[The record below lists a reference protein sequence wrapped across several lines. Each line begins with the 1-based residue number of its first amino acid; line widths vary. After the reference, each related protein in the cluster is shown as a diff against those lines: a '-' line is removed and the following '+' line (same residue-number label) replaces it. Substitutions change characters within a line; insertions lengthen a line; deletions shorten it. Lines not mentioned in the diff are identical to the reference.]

1 MQENQQQIDYQT
13 RWHAVPVQ
21 EVLQKLNS
29 TEQGISQTEA
39 EQRLQTFGPNKLEQ
53 ARKKGPLQRFL
64 QQFHNV
70 LIYVLLGA
78 AAVTVLLQE
87 WLDAGV
93 IFGVTVVNALIGF
106 IQEGKAE
113 KSLESIQGMLA
124 PQALVQR
131 DGQRRSISAQ
141 ELVPGD
147 VVLLKAGDKV
157 PADIRL
163 LEAKDLQIEEAAL
176 TGESVPVNKS
186 VYEVEEEAGLGDR
199 ASIAFSGTL
208 VTYGQGRGVVTAT
221 GQETEIGR
229 ISSLLSQVETLTTP
243 LLKQMARFGQW
254 LTIAILACAALTFAF
269 GSLIKGFAPGDMF
282 MAAVGLAVAAIPE
295 GLPAIMTITLAIGV
309 QRMAKR
315 RAIIR
320 RLPAVETLGSVSVI
334 CSDKTGTL
342 SKNEMTVQTINT
354 MDKQFQV
361 TGVGYEPKGGF
372 QLSGKDVEPGQEQP
386 ELLQILRGALLCND
400 AAVYQRDSKWLLEG
414 SPTEGALVVA
424 GLKAGLEQ
432 KQESELWPRKDSIPF
447 SSENKF
453 MATLHHDHQG
463 RAFIYLKGA
472 PERIWE
478 RCSAQAGSRDKLQD
492 LDLEYWQQ
500 QARDIASKGQRLL
513 ALAWKEVPGDKQD
526 LEFSDLEGGFTFL
539 ALFGI
544 IDPPREEAIKAAA
557 LLIGR
562 CVSIDQCQ
570 SAGIVVKMITG
581 DHVLTAQAIARELGI
596 ENWQE
601 ALTGQDL
608 ERMPQ
613 QELEQKVPYVDVFA
627 RTSPEHKLRLVQ
639 AIQANKQT
647 VAMTG
652 DGVNDAPA
660 LKRADVGVAMGRGGT
675 EAAKEASD
683 MVLTDDNFA
692 SIANAV
698 EEGRTVYDN
707 LKKAI
712 LFILPTNGGQA
723 LVIIASI
730 LLGLGMHDAKGHFA
744 LPITPPQI
752 LWINM
757 VTAVT
762 LALALAFEPPEANV
776 MHRPPRSPDEPIISG
791 FLIWRVMFVSL
802 TLVLGALGHYVWLL
816 GQGAGQDLA
825 GTAAINT
832 LVVGQ
837 IFYLLNS
844 RHIYDSIWSPRD
856 LLSSRPVLWSVLA
869 MIGLQIIFT
878 YAGPMQYLFQTKGL
892 DAAAWGRIIAFGLL
906 LFILVELEK
915 TVWRRLRKAR
925 A

>member
-1 MQENQQQIDYQT
+1 MQEEQAQISSKIL
-13 RWHAVPVQ
+13 WHAAPVQ
-21 EVLQKLNS
+21 EALQRLNS
-29 TEQGISQTEA
+29 TEQGLSEKEA
-39 EQRLQTFGPNKLEQ
+39 EIRLQRFGLNKLAQ
-53 ARKKGPLQRFL
+53 AVKKGPLQRFL
-64 QQFHNV
+64 LQFHNV
-70 LIYVLLGA
+70 LIYALLGA

-124 PQALVQR
+124 PKALVQR
-131 DGQRRSISAQ
+131 DGQHRSVPAE

-157 PADIRL
+157 PADLRL
-163 LEAKDLQIEEAAL
+163 LEARDLQVEEAAL
-176 TGESVPVNKS
+176 TGESVPVSKS
-186 VYEVEEEAGLGDR
+186 VHEVDEDASLGDR
-199 ASIAFSGTL
+199 ASMVFSGTL
-208 VTYGQGRGVVTAT
+208 VTYGQGRGLVTAT
-221 GQETEIGR
+221 GQQTEIGR
-229 ISSLLSQVETLTTP
+229 ISSLLTQVETLTTP

-269 GSLIKGFAPGDMF
+269 GFLIKGFAPGEMF

-342 SKNEMTVQTINT
+342 SKNEMTVQTVST
-354 MDKQFQV
+354 PEKQFQV

-372 QLSGKDVEPGQEQP
+372 QLSGEDIDPEQEHP
-386 ELLQILRGALLCND
+386 ELLHILRGALLCND
-400 AAVYQRDSKWLLEG
+400 ASVYSRDGSWVLEG
-414 SPTEGALVVA
+414 SPTEGALIVA
-424 GLKAGLEQ
+424 GLKAGLDQ
-432 KQESELWPRKDSIPF
+432 RQENELWPRKDSIPF
-447 SSENKF
+447 SSENKL

-478 RCSAQAGSRDKLQD
+478 RCSAQAGGRDKVQD
-492 LDLEYWQQ
+492 LDLEFWQE
-500 QARDIASKGQRLL
+500 QAREIASRGQRLL

-526 LEFSDLEGGFTFL
+526 LEFSDLEDGFTFL

-581 DHVLTAQAIARELGI
+581 DHVLTAKAIARELGI
-596 ENWQE
+596 DNWEE

-608 ERMPQ
+608 ERMSQ

-683 MVLTDDNFA
+683 MVLADDNFA

-730 LLGLGMHDAKGHFA
+730 LLGLGMLDAEGHFV

-762 LALALAFEPPEANV
+762 LALALAFESPEANV
-776 MHRPPRSPDEPIISG
+776 MRRPPRPPDEPIISG
-791 FLIWRVMFVSL
+791 FLIWRVAFVSL
-802 TLVLGALGHYVWLL
+802 ILVLGTLGHYVWILD
-816 GQGAGQDLA
+816 QGASQDLA

-844 RHIYDSIWSPRD
+844 RHIYVSVWNPKALLDSRA
-856 LLSSRPVLWSVLA
+856 VLWSVLA
-869 MIGLQIIFT
+869 MIVLQLIFT
-878 YAGPMQYLFQTKGL
+878 YAGPMQYLFQTQGL
-892 DAAAWGRIIAFGLL
+892 DAAAWSRIIAFGLL

-915 TVWRRLRKAR
+915 TAWRKLRR
-925 A
+925 STV